1 MALSRRSIATLLDLV
16 EIKLGC
22 IEVMDREDQRELKM
36 LRACRDELLQLL
48 ERQRAQPAARPLACA
63 PASAAAQPGMI

>member
-1 MALSRRSIATLLDLV
+1 MALTRRSIATLLDLV

-48 ERQRAQPAARPLACA
+48 ERQRAAPVARSLACA
-63 PASAAAQPGMI
+63 PTAGAQPGLI

>member
-1 MALSRRSIATLLDLV
+1 MALTRRSIATLLDLV

-48 ERQRAQPAARPLACA
+48 DRQRSQPVARALACA
-63 PASAAAQPGMI
+63 PAGTAQPGMA